1 MSNDSLPISDLQ
13 SSPSVKFERVGDR
26 VSGRITSVR
35 RQQQTDFDTGE
46 ALSWSNGD
54 PRMMTVVRLEVDG
67 EERALYARGGKY
79 EVVDGEGT
87 SLEAAIVDAV
97 VAAGGTSIERGAML
111 HVVHS
116 GLGKPPK
123 RGANAPKLY
132 RAQYTPPTAAVPI
145 SDLFTPSEAPS

>member
-1 MSNDSLPISDLQ
+1 MSNDSLPIGDLIA
-13 SSPSVKFERVGDR
+13 SPAVKFEAVGDR
-26 VSGRITSVR
+26 VAGTITSVR

-46 ALSWSNGD
+46 ALTWSNGD
-54 PRMMTVVRLEVDG
+54 PRMMTVVRMEING

-79 EVVDGEGT
+79 EAVEGEGT

-97 VAAGGTSIERGAML
+97 VAAGGTSIAKGATL
-111 HVVHS
+111 EVVHS

-132 RAQYTPPTAAVPI
+132 RAKYTPPTESVAI
-145 SDLFTPSEAPS
+145 SDLFSDGAS

>member
-1 MSNDSLPISDLQ
+1 MTNDALPISDLI
-13 SSPSVKFERVGDR
+13 SSPSVKFEKVGDR
-26 VSGRITSVR
+26 IAGVVTSVR

-46 ALSWSNGD
+46 ALTWSNGD
-54 PRMMTVVRLEVDG
+54 ARMMTVVRLDVDG

-87 SLEAAIVDAV
+87 SLESAIVDAV
-97 VAAGGTSIERGAML
+97 IAAGARSIERGARL
-111 HVVHS
+111 EVAHS

-132 RAQYTPPTAAVPI
+132 RAKYSPPAASIPV
-145 SDLFTPSEAPS
+145 SDLFSDEPDS

>member
-1 MSNDSLPISDLQ
+1 MSNDSLPISDLI
-13 SSPSVKFERVGDR
+13 SSPSIKFDTVGDR
-26 VSGRITSVR
+26 VSGVITAVR

-79 EVVDGEGT
+79 EVVEGEGT
-87 SLEAAIVDAV
+87 SLESAIVDAV
-97 VAAGGTSIERGAML
+97 VAAGGTAIERGARL
-111 HVVHS
+111 EVVHS
-116 GLGKPPK
+116 GLGKAPK

-132 RAQYTPPTAAVPI
+132 RAKYTPAAASVPV
-145 SDLFTPSEAPS
+145 SDLFSEE